1 LTRAYLGIDTQKFK
15 PSSNLKQLRD
25 KFNIPFDVI
34 VIGSLG
40 RLIPSKRVHDLLK
53 AAALNREKRDAFVGF
68 HQICDVYVLSSERE
82 GLSTSLQEAMAC
94 GCTPVAENG
103 VGCPE
108 VVVDGYNGVLFE
120 TGNVEKLAE
129 GILRASE

>member
-1 LTRAYLGIDTQKFK
+1 M
-15 PSSNLKQLRD
+15 
-25 KFNIPFDVI
+25 
-34 VIGSLG
+34 
-40 RLIPSKRVHDLLK
+40 K
-53 AAALNREKRDAFVGF
+53 AAALNREKLDAFYVIGGDGPELQRLKELVKRMKFDNVLFTGFVGDPVGF

-82 GLSTSLQEAMAC
+82 GLSTSLQEAMSC

-120 TGNVEKLAE
+120 T
-129 GILRASE
+129 